1 MAWESA
7 DSTNT
12 VERYQPFFECAEQ
25 VARTY
30 AKPSQKIVYF
40 LISDSNHLKRMAI
53 EAYPDRVILSG
64 LNAQHA
70 EISPEGGEGY
80 KATDGMMVTI
90 AVRFLTVLH
99 TFETLTLFITLGIVG
114 FGID

>member
-25 VARTY
+25 VAKAY
-30 AKPSQKIVYF
+30 AKPGQKIVYF
-40 LISDSNHLKRMAI
+40 LISDSNHLKKMAV
-53 EAYPDRVILSG
+53 EAYPDRVVLSG

-70 EISPEGGEGY
+70 EIAPAGGEGY
-80 KATDGMMVTI
+80 KATDGMIVTI
-90 AVRFLTVLH
+90 AVG
-99 TFETLTLFITLGIVG
+99 LFTILYR
-114 FGID
+114 D